1 MGKLIELLKGL
12 LGGNLTDTLS
22 KATGSQSNVEMPSQ
36 GYRSQDYRSQTY
48 ASQGYRS
55 QEPKPQ
61 FAKKERRTEAESAQ
75 FSASQ
80 AGSAP
85 INRPNTAS
93 APLNRPQSAAPQ
105 QGSAQVKPSFSSKK
119 QKI

>member
-61 FAKKERRTEAESAQ
+61 FAKK
-75 FSASQ
+75 
-80 AGSAP
+80 
-85 INRPNTAS
+85 
-93 APLNRPQSAAPQ
+93 
-105 QGSAQVKPSFSSKK
+105 
-119 QKI
+119 

>member
-36 GYRSQDYRSQTY
+36 DYRSQTY
-48 ASQGYRS
+48 GSQGYRS

-85 INRPNTAS
+85 VNRPNTAS